1 MKLSTRARYGT
12 RALLD
17 LAVQGSEEPV
27 SLKEIAQRQQISL
40 QYLEH
45 LMTPLI
51 AAGMVRSV
59 RGPKGGVLLAKIPE
73 DIKLSEVIQLLE
85 GSTAPVDCVDNPKL
99 CSRSGL
105 CVTRDVWDELKKA
118 IDGVLEG
125 MTLQN
130 MVERQQQKNALK
142 QEMYYI

>member
-17 LAVQGSEEPV
+17 LAVQGSREPV
-27 SLKEIAQRQQISL
+27 SLKDIAKRQQISL

-51 AAGMVRSV
+51 TAGMVRSV
-59 RGPKGGVLLAKIPE
+59 RGPKGGVLLAKLPE
-73 DIKLSEVIQLLE
+73 EIKLSEIVQLLE

-99 CSRSGL
+99 CPRSGL
-105 CVTRDVWDELKKA
+105 CVTRDVWDEVKKA
-118 IDGVLEG
+118 VDEVLEG

-130 MVERQQQKNALK
+130 MVERQERKNSLK